1 MHVGGAATR
10 SCTTKVDGIGE
21 SAITASV
28 RLAARTG
35 DGPEPMGPYPIL
47 TAMINRLSVSGPIA
61 SFRCRAISGS
71 LLCES
76 RHRAAHGTRSIGGN
90 CPEGDMVRYQQA
102 IKAHTQESWISPLS
116 AHSRYLALIMTRRDC
131 ITGLNLQTP
140 ACRAQ
145 ACLS

>member
-1 MHVGGAATR
+1 
-10 SCTTKVDGIGE
+10 
-21 SAITASV
+21 
-28 RLAARTG
+28 
-35 DGPEPMGPYPIL
+35 
-47 TAMINRLSVSGPIA
+47 
-61 SFRCRAISGS
+61 
-71 LLCES
+71 
-76 RHRAAHGTRSIGGN
+76 
-90 CPEGDMVRYQQA
+90 MVRYQQA

>member
-1 MHVGGAATR
+1 MHVGRAAT
-10 SCTTKVDGIGE
+10 VDGIGE
-21 SAITASV
+21 SAITTSA
-28 RLAARTG
+28 RLAARKWV
-35 DGPEPMGPYPIL
+35 
-47 TAMINRLSVSGPIA
+47 A
-61 SFRCRAISGS
+61 
-71 LLCES
+71 LCES